1 MTEPALALAM
11 PLDPAA
17 LALAF
22 GFGLLAGAA
31 YLASLWVSVRRLGT
45 SAAPLPRLLL
55 GAALRIALLVGAIFV
70 VMDGEWQLMLA
81 ALAGFIVMR
90 IAVTTW
96 ARTTLSPS
104 GGA

>member
-1 MTEPALALAM
+1 MTEPSLAM
-11 PLDPAA
+11 AWDPAA

-31 YLASLWVSVRRLGT
+31 YLASLWVSVRRLGS
-45 SAAPLPRLLL
+45 SAAPLPRLLI
-55 GAALRIALLVGAIFV
+55 GAALLIALLVGAIVV
-70 VMDGEWQLMLA
+70 VMGGEWQLMLA

-96 ARTTLSPS
+96 ARTTLSTS
-104 GGA
+104 RGST